1 MSDAEKQFTARR
13 QRMVSQQ
20 ILARGLTDEA
30 VLGALATVP
39 RHRFVAPDYAE
50 LAYEDMPLSIPAGQT
65 ISQPYIVAYMISL
78 LRLQTSDRVLEV
90 GTGSGYA
97 AAVLSL
103 LAREVY
109 GVERH
114 EQLIRLARQRLEEM
128 EYDNVFLRQGDGTLG
143 WPEHAPYD
151 GILVSAG
158 GPVVPEPLRAQLAIG
173 GRLVMPVG
181 RLPRYQDLICLTRL
195 SETDYLSED
204 MGAVAFVPL
213 VGKAAWP
220 STAEKMEAD

>member
-78 LRLQTSDRVLEV
+78 LRLQTTDRVLEV

-158 GPVVPEPLRAQLAIG
+158 GPVVPEPLRAQLA
-173 GRLVMPVG
+173 
-181 RLPRYQDLICLTRL
+181 
-195 SETDYLSED
+195 
-204 MGAVAFVPL
+204 
-213 VGKAAWP
+213 
-220 STAEKMEAD
+220 

>member
-1 MSDAEKQFTARR
+1 MSDAEKKYTVRR

-20 ILARGLTDEA
+20 LLARGLKDEA
-30 VLGALATVP
+30 VLGAMATVP
-39 RHRFVAPDYAE
+39 RHRFVAPAYAE

-78 LRLQTSDRVLEV
+78 LRLQTSDRVLEI

-114 EQLIRLARQRLEEM
+114 EK
-128 EYDNVFLRQGDGTLG
+128 
-143 WPEHAPYD
+143 
-151 GILVSAG
+151 LVSAG
-158 GPVVPEPLRAQLAIG
+158 GPVVPESLRAQLAVG

-181 RLPRYQDLICLTRL
+181 HRPRLQDLICLTRL
-195 SETDYLSED
+195 SETEYRSEE

-213 VGKAAWP
+213 VGEAAWP
-220 STAEKMEAD
+220 GTLDKAEAD